1 MTDLPDPA
9 DLETP
14 PRPGLRIHPPET
26 WELARRDYLA
36 GLSGPSVCARYG
48 LGLTSFRN
56 RAAAGGWR
64 RVDQPAP
71 TPPGPIVVEGDLDE
85 ADYFDL
91 AEMAAIQLREAIING
106 RATEAASW
114 LRIHLRLH
122 EESAAE
128 AAALREEG
136 RDDDLDELNGLDGV
150 FSGPES
156 TLSPGTRPHP
166 ETPAPP
172 ASSPAPA
179 PGCDAESGRS
189 GR

>member
-1 MTDLPDPA
+1 MTDLTDA
-9 DLETP
+9 ERP
-14 PRPGLRIHPPET
+14 PRAGLRIHPPET
-26 WELARRDYLA
+26 WDLARRDYLA
-36 GLSGPSVCARYG
+36 GHSGPDVCARYG
-48 LGLTSFRN
+48 LGLATFRG

-71 TPPGPIVVEGDLDE
+71 IPAAPIEVDGDLYE
-85 ADYFDL
+85 AGYFDL
-91 AEMAAIQLREAIING
+91 AEMAAIHLREAIVNG
-106 RATEAASW
+106 RATEAATW

-128 AAALREEG
+128 DAALRAERRNDEMDG
-136 RDDDLDELNGLDGV
+136 LDELDGV
-150 FSGPES
+150 FSGPGS

-172 ASSPAPA
+172 ASSPAPG

>member
-1 MTDLPDPA
+1 MTDLPDP
-9 DLETP
+9 EEP
-14 PRPGLRIHPPET
+14 PRTGLRIHPPEI
-26 WELARRDYLA
+26 WDLARRDYLA
-36 GLSGPSVCARYG
+36 GHSGPAVCARYG

-71 TPPGPIVVEGDLDE
+71 MPAGPIEVDGNLDE
-85 ADYFDL
+85 ASYFDL
-91 AEMAAIQLREAIING
+91 AEMAAIHLREAIVNG
-106 RATEAASW
+106 RSTEAATW

-128 AAALREEG
+128 AAAM
-136 RDDDLDELNGLDGV
+136 RDDDLDELNELDGV
-150 FSGPES
+150 FSGAES
-156 TLSPGTRPHP
+156 TLSPGIRPRP

-172 ASSPAPA
+172 PSSSAPA
-179 PGCDAESGRS
+179 LRCGAESGRS